1 MDLVPLEENIN
12 VLHVDNEEDQ
22 LVFTKLFLEEIDA
35 NIRVTSVCNPD
46 EAIEKIKGGGF
57 DCLIVDYRMPCLDG
71 VRLAQHIR
79 EFSDIQIIIYTGQG
93 SEEVAGAAFAAGVND
108 YIRKEVEP
116 SHYRVLAKRI
126 RSGVEN
132 QRNRKRYSEKED
144 ELVWM
149 AENSSD
155 AIFRIE
161 LDRGI
166 TRCNPTFRDLY
177 GEPVGEVIVFEDFIP
192 SRITQEEYERFE
204 QVTEEAVLRGS
215 RDIKLTHQWR
225 TADGETLWFETNLSP
240 IRRDGQL
247 VGFEAV
253 ARDITERVHV
263 EEELRMSRERHSMF
277 LESATDLI
285 VLLDKDL
292 CVLEVN
298 DKALRFLGKTRNQV
312 VGKNITEVGPALK
325 GSDRHR
331 KFLEVME
338 TGEPYTYDDLTPY
351 VTEDDRHLTLR
362 LFKVGEGLGI
372 IATDISESK
381 RYQRELQESERNL
394 QILVDNIPDVF
405 YIADDEGGTVF
416 ASPNIQRM
424 TGYTAEEITKPDPM
438 FWFSLVYHEDLPKV
452 KDAIRAYIEE
462 DVQYDVEYRVHRKD
476 DSLIWVRD
484 RATQRY
490 EHEGTVYFD
499 GKLTDT
505 TEQKLMERD
514 LKGYTVHL
522 ERMVEDLKVYSQQLE
537 ETVKERNRLLVDAE
551 RNIAVSQV
559 ASMVGHDLRGPLQT
573 INNAVYLIQ
582 RDPENSKD
590 LLDTIKGSV
599 QYAVKILEDLRAATR
614 DAPLNVEL
622 VDFNEFLT
630 LTANETP
637 APDNATINVKLEDNL
652 DSVYVD
658 VIKIRRVLDNL
669 IRNAYEAL
677 QEPGTVTVRAR
688 RDEGDL
694 VIQVSDTGV
703 GIPEDFMPHLFQTF
717 KTTKKRGLGLGLAY
731 SRKAVEAHGGTI
743 EVESRVGEGTTF
755 TVRLPQPKDREPRR
769 VESHMEAEAPAQQR
783 ENTGS

>member
-1 MDLVPLEENIN
+1 MDPTPPDETIN

-35 NIRVTSVCNPD
+35 NIRVTPVCNPD
-46 EAIEKIKGGGF
+46 EAIEKVKEGGF

-71 VRLAQHIR
+71 VQLAQHIR

-93 SEEVAGAAFAAGVND
+93 SEEIAGAAFTAGVND

-126 RSGVEN
+126 RSGVEY
-132 QRNRKRYSEKED
+132 QRNRKRYSEKDD
-144 ELVWM
+144 ELAWM
-149 AENSSD
+149 AENTSD

-161 LDRGI
+161 LDKGI
-166 TRCNPTFRDLY
+166 TRCNPAFMDLY
-177 GEPVGEVIVFEDFIP
+177 GEPVGEVIAFEDFIP
-192 SRITQEEYERFE
+192 SRITHEEFERFE
-204 QVTEEAVLRGS
+204 KVTEEAVLRGS

-225 TADGETLWFETNLSP
+225 TADGEALWFETNLST
-240 IRRDGQL
+240 IMRDGQL

-253 ARDITERVHV
+253 ARDITERVRI
-263 EEELRMSRERHSMF
+263 EDELRESRERLSMF

-285 VLLDKDL
+285 ILLDKDL
-292 CVLEVN
+292 RVLEVN
-298 DKALRFLGKTRNQV
+298 DKTLRFWGKTRSKV
-312 VGKNITEVGPALK
+312 IGKTIVEVEPDLK
-325 GSDRHR
+325 GSDRYR

-338 TGEPYTYDDLTPY
+338 TGEPHTFVGLIPHR
-351 VTEDDRHLTLR
+351 TEGERHITLR
-362 LFKVGEGLGI
+362 LFKVGEGLGL
-372 IATDISESK
+372 IATDTTESK

-405 YIADDEGGTVF
+405 YIADSEGGTVF

-438 FWFSLVYHEDLPKV
+438 FWFNLVYHEDLPRV

-476 DSLIWVRD
+476 GSLMWVRD
-484 RATQRY
+484 KATQKY
-490 EHEGTVYFD
+490 DHEGTVYFD
-499 GKLTDT
+499 GKLADT

-582 RDPENSKD
+582 RDPEKSSD

-599 QYAVKILEDLRAATR
+599 QYAVKILEDLRIATR
-614 DAPLNVEL
+614 DAPLDVEL

-637 APDNATINVKLEDNL
+637 APGNATINVELEDGL

-658 VIKIRRVLDNL
+658 PVKIRRVLDNL
-669 IRNAYEAL
+669 IRNACEAL

-688 RDEGDL
+688 RDGGDL
-694 VIQVSDTGV
+694 VVQVSDTGV
-703 GIPEDFMPHLFQTF
+703 GIPEDFLPHLFQTF

-731 SRKAVEAHGGTI
+731 SRRAVEAHGGTV
-743 EVESRVGEGTTF
+743 EVESKVGEGTTF
-755 TVRLPQPKDREPRR
+755 TVRLPQPEDREPRR
-769 VESHMEAEAPAQQR
+769 VESRVEAEAPAQQR
-783 ENTGS
+783 ENTGY